1 MPLPK
6 LIEIVPFSKQQLDA
20 FKTSKAEIVIPGSK
34 SITNRAIV
42 LAALGEGTVT
52 LNGALWSED
61 TEAMTDCMQKLGI
74 SAVVE
79 PDPKVAANRIIT
91 VTGCGGKIPKGG
103 TEEAPLELFVANAG
117 TAARFLTAMV
127 CLGSEGQVFR
137 LSGVPRMH
145 ERPQKELIRALRA
158 LGYRVETPNDKLPAV
173 VYGGG
178 AKPGPIVV
186 SVDDSSQFASAL
198 LLSSHRGGWQV
209 STPEGSNPDE
219 LPYVEMTRR
228 MVEVFP
234 HSGGTFQIEPD
245 ASSASYFH
253 ACNTLF
259 PTSAP
264 VRVMACQPPKQEG
277 GTGWQIDAEYPRL
290 SPVAG
295 SSTVEGAVD
304 ITDGSGRSGSGLA
317 AANVAGAEAA
327 AYLEKHGVEASLS
340 QALKGCIKAQPSDP
354 LAYIAKLLAA
364 KVLAKKSAELIS
376 RKTDLGDS
384 IMTAIPW
391 PPSRRRPTAS
401 PTWAC
406 CASRCERVKAL
417 GRVAQVLGAG
427 RRDRRYARH
436 HTVRRQDP
444 RPCHHSHVPRPSH
457 GHVLR
462 DARLGVRISRSRSRI
477 YNRRSPFPACFP
489 CLLSCQPA
497 HAGRRPLTAP
507 LHSFLLTPLTY
518 SLFSLR
524 PQGRGD
530 QAGDPSCVRK
540 AVPSFFQILAAPPPA
555 GLGVEI
561 WECDE
566 TTGARVRRLTEPDD
580 LFASK

>member
-1 MPLPK
+1 MPHNFATHNTNTHLERAVTSPPARVVHAYFSRCACDTSARVSSAAASSPQPPSELIDHAQHHLCLCTQVCSSFDSDRLLDHAAAK

-198 LLSSHRGGWQV
+198 LLSHRTAAGGK
-209 STPEGSNPDE
+209 
-219 LPYVEMTRR
+219 
-228 MVEVFP
+228 
-234 HSGGTFQIEPD
+234 
-245 ASSASYFH
+245 
-253 ACNTLF
+253 C
-259 PTSAP
+259 
-264 VRVMACQPPKQEG
+264 
-277 GTGWQIDAEYPRL
+277 
-290 SPVAG
+290 
-295 SSTVEGAVD
+295 
-304 ITDGSGRSGSGLA
+304 
-317 AANVAGAEAA
+317 
-327 AYLEKHGVEASLS
+327 
-340 QALKGCIKAQPSDP
+340 
-354 LAYIAKLLAA
+354 
-364 KVLAKKSAELIS
+364 
-376 RKTDLGDS
+376 
-384 IMTAIPW
+384 
-391 PPSRRRPTAS
+391 RRPKAATRTS
-401 PTWAC
+401 CRT
-406 CASRCERVKAL
+406 SR
-417 GRVAQVLGAG
+417 
-427 RRDRRYARH
+427 
-436 HTVRRQDP
+436 
-444 RPCHHSHVPRPSH
+444 
-457 GHVLR
+457 
-462 DARLGVRISRSRSRI
+462 
-477 YNRRSPFPACFP
+477 
-489 CLLSCQPA
+489 
-497 HAGRRPLTAP
+497 
-507 LHSFLLTPLTY
+507 
-518 SLFSLR
+518 
-524 PQGRGD
+524 
-530 QAGDPSCVRK
+530 
-540 AVPSFFQILAAPPPA
+540 
-555 GLGVEI
+555 
-561 WECDE
+561 
-566 TTGARVRRLTEPDD
+566 
-580 LFASK
+580 